1 MLRVSWY
8 FIETRQYINFKTIRS
23 NLLILIVVPVKNW
36 QQKINCFRNI
46 MKLFC
51 MFNNLRLKIKLM
63 VRNCIF
69 VYLYISVKNIIFILI
84 ILILVLPISTIN
96 MWWSNKDKVTL
107 LTKYLWITHT
117 KAAGQQ
123 RSMLVLIFCFPV
135 LHSYWICI
143 VIK

>member
-1 MLRVSWY
+1 MLRVSSY
-8 FIETRQYINFKTIRS
+8 FIETRQYYIINFKTIWS
-23 NLLILIVVPVKNW
+23 NLLILIVVPVKNR

-96 MWWSNKDKVTL
+96 MWSNKDKVTL
-107 LTKYLWITHT
+107 VTKYLWITHT

-135 LHSYWICI
+135 LHSY
-143 VIK
+143 